1 MGAPAVSRTLA
12 DVNGLWLG
20 RRKWL
25 WLADAVIVAFG
36 VVLFVIGDDAARLI
50 AVFIVL
56 SRLLL
61 AGVQVLVWKRQEA
74 RAEPPP

>member
-1 MGAPAVSRTLA
+1 
-12 DVNGLWLG
+12 VNGLWLG

-25 WLADAVIVAFG
+25 WLADGAIVAFG
-36 VVLFVIGDDAARLI
+36 VVLFVIGEDAARLI

-74 RAEPPP
+74 TRAEPPR